1 VESLGDKLRTAREG
15 KGYTY
20 DQVSRDTNIASRYI
34 EALEKEDFD
43 KFPGEPYLLG
53 FMRNYG
59 DYLGLDGA
67 EILSLYRALK
77 IQEQPVPVEQLL
89 RSPPQAP
96 RIIRNIL
103 IVLLIIGA
111 VGAGL
116 YFFLTLPRDKAP
128 AVLEIRAPS
137 EYVMDGP
144 VLERRFY
151 RGDSILVSLGENQ
164 YKLELA
170 DLGEMIT
177 ISTPGSTP
185 DGTLRLDLSQSV
197 QVDLNMDGLMDLRI
211 TLEDFMKNEP
221 AAGALL
227 RFDIENTPVSFED
240 VIPPRVEAGEAGSP
254 AAGTPGTALNTA
266 PVVFNSASAYP
277 FTLQAAFQGYCMF
290 RWEILAERDRRD
302 RNEQYFQRGD
312 ELNIQAQNG
321 IRMWVSN
328 AAAVKLQIIGGG
340 RTAPLEIGGAGEVV
354 VADIRWIRDEDGR
367 FRLVLVRLD

>member
-1 VESLGDKLRTAREG
+1 VESLGDKLRTARES
-15 KGYTY
+15 KGYTC
-20 DQVSRDTNIASRYI
+20 DQVSRDTNIAARYI
-34 EALEKEDFD
+34 EALEAEDFD

-59 DYLGLDGA
+59 EYLGLDSG
-67 EILSLYRALK
+67 EILSLYRTLK
-77 IQEQPVPVEQLL
+77 IQEQPIPVEQLL
-89 RSPPQAP
+89 RSPSPAP

-103 IVLLIIGA
+103 IVLLITGA
-111 VGAGL
+111 VGAGA
-116 YFFLTLPRDKAP
+116 YFFLRLPRDKAP
-128 AVLEIRAPS
+128 VVLEVRAPA

-151 RGDSILVSLGENQ
+151 QGDSVLVPLGVNQ
-164 YKLELA
+164 YKVELT
-170 DLGEMIT
+170 DLGEAVAINV
-177 ISTPGSTP
+177 PGGAT
-185 DGTLRLDLSQSV
+185 DGTVRLDLSQSV
-197 QVDLNMDGLMDLRI
+197 EADLNMDGLMDLRI
-211 TLEDFMKNEP
+211 TLADFMKNEP

-227 RFDIENTPVSFED
+227 RFDIENVPVSFGE
-240 VIPPRVEAGEAGSP
+240 PPSPAALTEAGETGSP
-254 AAGTPGTALNTA
+254 APGTVLNNT
-266 PVVFNSASAYP
+266 PVIFNAANAYP

-312 ELNIQAQNG
+312 ELNVQAQNG

-367 FRLVLVRLD
+367 FRLVLARLD

>member
-1 VESLGDKLRTAREG
+1 VESLGDKLRTARES

-20 DQVSRDTNIASRYI
+20 DQVSRDTNIAARYI
-34 EALEKEDFD
+34 EALEAEDFD

-59 DYLGLDGA
+59 EYLGLDSG
-67 EILSLYRALK
+67 EILSLYRTLK

-89 RSPPQAP
+89 RSPSPAP
-96 RIIRNIL
+96 RIIRNI
-103 IVLLIIGA
+103 IVALLITGA
-111 VGAGL
+111 AGTGL
-116 YFFLTLPRDKAP
+116 YFFLRLPRDKAP
-128 AVLEIRAPS
+128 AVLEVRAPA

-151 RGDSILVSLGENQ
+151 QGDSVLVPLGVNQ
-164 YKLELA
+164 YKVELT
-170 DLGEMIT
+170 DLGEAIAL
-177 ISTPGSTP
+177 SAPGSAP
-185 DGTLRLDLSQSV
+185 DGVLRLDLSQSV
-197 QVDLNMDGLMDLRI
+197 EVDLNMDGLMDLRI
-211 TLEDFMKNEP
+211 TLADFMKNEP

-227 RFDIENTPVSFED
+227 RFDIENAPVGFEETLPA
-240 VIPPRVEAGEAGSP
+240 VALTEAGETGSP
-254 AAGTPGTALNTA
+254 APGPNLTNAS
-266 PVVFNSASAYP
+266 VIFNAANAYP

-367 FRLVLVRLD
+367 FRLVLARLD